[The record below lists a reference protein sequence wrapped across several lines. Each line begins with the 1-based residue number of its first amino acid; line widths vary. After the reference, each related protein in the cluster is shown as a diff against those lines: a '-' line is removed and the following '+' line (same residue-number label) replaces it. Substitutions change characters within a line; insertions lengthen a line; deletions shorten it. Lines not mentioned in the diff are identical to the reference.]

1 MACSRAR
8 LKVTTYSC
16 STTGLKPSPTRDNQV
31 LLQIHLKIMLV
42 SSSSSTTASSSSPSE
57 ALAREDTHTVT
68 LLEEDDTAGVDP
80 ASSPPSSSPV
90 VMTPPDCSEG
100 GASLS
105 FFARLNDLLLAAQAQ
120 EEQDASP
127 RSAASPGNQ
136 IYRAS
141 TLGSTGVVY
150 TEATSLS
157 LSSDSS
163 RKRARS
169 GNPSDGTECPIPH
182 AHRSPTTHKRRK
194 LSQDCSHPPTRGSRS
209 TQPLSATRLSGA
221 FRLQYARG
229 PGSLRRAES
238 LRSHVSIQE
247 EEEVLNEVS
256 GENYPSP

>member
-1 MACSRAR
+1 M
-8 LKVTTYSC
+8 
-16 STTGLKPSPTRDNQV
+16 
-31 LLQIHLKIMLV
+31 QIHLDIMLV
-42 SSSSSTTASSSSPSE
+42 SSSSSTPASSSSPAES
-57 ALAREDTHTVT
+57 LAREDTHTVT

-80 ASSPPSSSPV
+80 VSSPPSSSPV
-90 VMTPPDCSEG
+90 VITPPDCSEED
-100 GASLS
+100 ASLS
-105 FFARLNDLLLAAQAQ
+105 WFARLNDLLLAAQ
-120 EEQDASP
+120 EEEDASQ
-127 RSAASPGNQ
+127 RSAASPENQ

-141 TLGSTGVVY
+141 TLGSTGMVY

-169 GNPSDGTECPIPH
+169 GNPSDDTIPH

-194 LSQDCSHPPTRGSRS
+194 LSKDCSHLPTRGSRS

-238 LRSHVSIQE
+238 LRSHISIEE

-256 GENYPSP
+256 GENGPPP